1 MLQLPQ
7 HGLSECTAV
16 GGSTT
21 WRFPR
26 QILYLWPCIW
36 FLHSRMGRRSHQ
48 DMIPWYSAECSN
60 LERLHSRSHQWR
72 LLSGKSIKHCLWIG
86 LDLGFCCKLS
96 RFSCSSPRFW
106 IRGFGVTA
114 ACRSRGICKI
124 HTYAAYVRSRRDVG
138 MNLYSYQTNLY
149 LYIYIH

>member
-1 MLQLPQ
+1 MFLWTQQRSRTAQNDMLQLPQ

-96 RFSCSSPRFW
+96 RFHVLRPVFE
-106 IRGFGVTA
+106 FGVSGWLQLA
-114 ACRSRGICKI
+114 DPEESAKYILML
-124 HTYAAYVRSRRDVG
+124 HTWG
-138 MNLYSYQTNLY
+138 LGEM
-149 LYIYIH
+149 